1 MTANAMSSDRDEC
14 LAAGMNDHVGKPFDI
29 NRLVQTLIQH
39 TRWGLLP
46 TVPSMVAK
54 PVAMV
59 AAVAWPEGI
68 DGDTALA
75 RMGGNAAL
83 LQRSMRS
90 FVSDAGRL
98 QQRLELALQTGDLEQ
113 ARRELHAFK
122 GLSATMGVQSLSE
135 LAARAEK
142 LLLPPARMQEC
153 QALLLQLWQGLA
165 HFLPALESASTRL
178 VATQGLATQHQ
189 TLAASDMHQLKALL
203 QALQLSDMAA
213 MEIHASLR
221 QGLDDSLAGTMEP
234 LDAAMSDLEFEEA
247 ALACERLVL
256 QFETPTDTSNT

>member
-1 MTANAMSSDRDEC
+1 
-14 LAAGMNDHVGKPFDI
+14 
-29 NRLVQTLIQH
+29 
-39 TRWGLLP
+39 
-46 TVPSMVAK
+46 VPSMVAK

-98 QQRLELALQTGDLEQ
+98 QQRLEQALQTGDLEQ
-113 ARRELHAFK
+113 AQRELHAFK

-142 LLLPPARMQEC
+142 LLQPPARLPEY
-153 QALLLQLWQGLA
+153 QALLPQLWEGLA
-165 HFLPALESASTRL
+165 HFLPALESAATAL
-178 VATQGLATQHQ
+178 VTTQAGTPQRQ
-189 TLAASDMHQLKALL
+189 TLAASDMHLLKALL
-203 QALQLSDMAA
+203 QALQLSDMVA

-221 QGLDDSLAGTMEP
+221 QGLDDALAGTMEP
-234 LDAAMSDLEFEEA
+234 LDAAMSDLEFDEA
-247 ALACERLVL
+247 ALACERLVR
-256 QFETPTDTSNT
+256 QFETPMDTSNI